1 MGGFVLGFAVN
12 SYVHGAWGVLTA
24 LGGFGAAIL
33 IYLPLYLLR
42 AMGGGDL
49 KLMAALGAVLGATL
63 WFQLFIFT
71 SLAGLVVA
79 LVVLHMRGGLT
90 NALRNVGFI
99 LGSLTRL
106 RAPHKERPDLDVGS
120 EKAIK
125 LPHGASIAIGALLL
139 VFYYQKIL

>member
-12 SYVHGAWGVLTA
+12 IYVHGGWGVLTA
-24 LGGFGAAIL
+24 LGGFGAALL